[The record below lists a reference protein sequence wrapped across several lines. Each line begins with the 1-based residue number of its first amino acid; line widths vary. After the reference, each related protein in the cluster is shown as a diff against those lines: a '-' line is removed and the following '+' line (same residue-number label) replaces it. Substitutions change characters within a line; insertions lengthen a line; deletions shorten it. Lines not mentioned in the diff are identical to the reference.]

1 MALAGIPNCFSCS
14 AILFTGSLVF
24 AGLGVVSH
32 LLYFIHGE
40 LNKQAGNIVVF
51 FITTYTVLLGLCM
64 FPCGATSQAWLV
76 ATVFFAT
83 YQIALGS
90 SIAVYRLLLH
100 RSSCFPGPKQ
110 AALTKWYGAFVARK
124 TQRYHAELRRLHQTY
139 GDIVRTGP
147 RELSINRVDAIKE
160 IYGNNSKCL
169 KGPWYDMGGTGFN
182 LHRTRNPILHAKQR
196 PLWEQGFRE
205 MSGHISKIEIKITS
219 LLRFLRS
226 APSNADVV
234 TIFELFSFKLMAF
247 IIFSQDI
254 DGEPALDTDVSKSHE
269 QLRQSQRAI
278 GTFGHVPWYYSVSSK
293 FKFLIPENDGF
304 TRLATRM
311 IDQRRTINPDV
322 PDLFSY
328 LLPSEKNGE
337 GAGFPMSW
345 EARLAMVA
353 GSGNVSSALISLVFY
368 LAANPNAL
376 KQLQDEVDPLLNSGN
391 FNPKLRHPVLSSIMF
406 ETFRLQP
413 LVPNGGERVSPPQG
427 FAIGDTFIP
436 GDCVIK
442 VPTYTLFRDER
453 YFARPDEW
461 VPERWSTQPNLVKN
475 PSAFIP
481 FSIGPYSCVGR
492 PLGTVEISLVLAHL
506 VHNFDLQLSE
516 GQNPQDFD
524 SLGQDHFG
532 MTFPPGSLRIDFKSR
547 KRNKDELSRI

>member
-1 MALAGIPNCFSCS
+1 MAGMPNCFNCS
-14 AILFTGSLVF
+14 TILFAGTPVF
-24 AGLGVVSH
+24 AGLGIASH

-51 FITTYTVLLGLCM
+51 FITAYTALLVLCM
-64 FPCGATSQAWLV
+64 LPCGATSQAWLV
-76 ATVFFAT
+76 ATVFFAV

-100 RSSCFPGPKQ
+100 RSSYFPGPKQ
-110 AALTKWYGAFVARK
+110 AALTKWYGAFVAHK
-124 TQRYHAELRRLHQTY
+124 TQRYHSELRRLHRTY
-139 GDIVRTGP
+139 GDIIRTGP
-147 RELSINRVDAIKE
+147 RELSINRVDAIRE
-160 IYGNNSKCL
+160 IYGSNSECL
-169 KGPWYDMGGTGFN
+169 KGPWYDMGGTGHN

-196 PLWEQGFRE
+196 PLWEKGFRE
-205 MSGHISKIEIKITS
+205 MSNHIPKIEIKTAC
-219 LLRFLRS
+219 LVQFLQC

-234 TIFELFSFKLMAF
+234 TIFELFAFKLMTF

-254 DGEPALDTDVSKSHE
+254 DDQAALDTEASKSYE
-269 QLRQSQRAI
+269 QLRRSQRAV
-278 GTFGHVPWYYSVSSK
+278 GTFGHVPWYYSVATK
-293 FKFLIPENDGF
+293 FKFLVPANDTF

-311 IDQRRTINPDV
+311 VDQRRKINPAV

-345 EARLAMVA
+345 ESRLAMVA
-353 GSGNVSSALISLVFY
+353 GSGNVSSALISSMFY
-368 LAANPNAL
+368 LATNPNAL

-391 FNPKLRHPVLSSIMF
+391 FNPKLHHPVLNSIML

-427 FAIGDTFIP
+427 LTIGDTFIP

-442 VPTYTLFRDER
+442 VPSYTLFRDER

-461 VPERWSTQPNLVKN
+461 VPERWSTQPTLVKDR
-475 PSAFIP
+475 SAFIP

-492 PLGTVEISLVLAHL
+492 PLGLVEISLVLAHL
-506 VHNFDLQLSE
+506 AYNFDLQLSE
-516 GQNPQDFD
+516 AGSPQDFD

-532 MTFPPGSLRIDFKSR
+532 MVFPPGSLRINFITR
-547 KRNKDELSRI
+547 KKDKNELLGV

>member
-1 MALAGIPNCFSCS
+1 MAGMLNCFNCS
-14 AILFTGSLVF
+14 AILFVGTPLF
-24 AGLGVVSH
+24 AGLGIASH

-51 FITTYTVLLGLCM
+51 FITAYAALIALCIVL
-64 FPCGATSQAWLV
+64 CGTTSQAWLV
-76 ATVFFAT
+76 ATALFTA

-100 RSSCFPGPKQ
+100 RSSYFPGPQQ
-110 AALTKWYGAFVARK
+110 AALTKWYGAIVARK

-147 RELSINRVDAIKE
+147 RELSINHVDAIRE
-160 IYGNNSKCL
+160 IYGNHSECL
-169 KGPWYDMGGTGFN
+169 RGPWYDMGGTGHN

-205 MSGHISKIEIKITS
+205 MSNHIPKIEMKTTG
-219 LLRFLRS
+219 LVQFLQS
-226 APSNADVV
+226 APSSADVV
-234 TIFELFSFKLMAF
+234 TIFELFAFKLMAF
-247 IIFSQDI
+247 IIFSQSI
-254 DGEPALDTDVSKSHE
+254 DDESALDTEASKSYE

-278 GTFGHVPWYYSVSSK
+278 GTFGHVPWYYSVASK
-293 FKFLIPENDGF
+293 FRFLVPENDTF

-311 IDQRRTINPDV
+311 IDQRRKIRPTV

-353 GSGNVSSALISLVFY
+353 GSGNVSSALISLMFY
-368 LAANPNAL
+368 LATNPNAL
-376 KQLQDEVDPLLNSGN
+376 KQLQEEIDPLLDSGN
-391 FNPKLRHPVLSSIMF
+391 FNPKLHHPVLNSIML
-406 ETFRLQP
+406 ETSRLQP

-427 FAIGDTFIP
+427 LTIVDTFIP
-436 GDCVIK
+436 GDCVIR
-442 VPTYTLFRDER
+442 VPSYTLFRDER

-461 VPERWSTQPNLVKN
+461 VPERWSKQPTLVRDR
-475 PSAFIP
+475 SAFIP
-481 FSIGPYSCVGR
+481 FSTGPYSCVGR
-492 PLGTVEISLVLAHL
+492 PLGMVEISLVLAHL
-506 VHNFDLQLSE
+506 VYHFDLQLSE
-516 GQNPQDFD
+516 GGNPQDFD

-532 MTFPPGSLRIDFKSR
+532 MVFPPGSLRINFIAR
-547 KRNKDELSRI
+547 KKGKHELSEI